1 MNVKLDFVVLRL
13 GKDIVEVEDD
23 VTDGA
28 VGGRD
33 VSVVAVSHEVV
44 DDRLV
49 VHMLSARHVSL

>member
-33 VSVVAVSHEVV
+33 IAVVAVSHEVV
-44 DDRLV
+44 DNQLV
-49 VHMLSARHVSL
+49 VHMLSTRHVSL

>member
-13 GKDIVEVEDD
+13 GKDVVEVEDD

-33 VSVVAVSHEVV
+33 IAVVAVSHEVV
-44 DDRLV
+44 NNQLV
-49 VHMLSARHVSL
+49 VHMLSTRHVSL